1 MEKLIYFNKFYLDKE
16 KDIIVN
22 LYKSK
27 NDELTYILET
37 PNHNT
42 GNLITNLAKICNVE
56 TIKNE
61 KDMKIIKGVIPASI
75 NGDNEEVYIF
85 RLGGIKIANIYE
97 DKIEIKAKIPAI
109 IKTLMS
115 QTKNYKLPIEKSI
128 VKTYILKKSKFRTD
142 LHTHMNANLS
152 PDCLIALGIVH
163 QIKYPLYYIK
173 KINLKLTKKQEEKI
187 YKQREKVEENFKDSE
202 LTGKYLTR
210 KIDDNTFINFAD
222 LILNNLENAEYNIE
236 KIRTS
241 LAIMKDGQA
250 VFTNLE
256 KCYIYRYIFAKGTA
270 SEQKEKIEL
279 KPELIEKIP
288 EQDIE
293 KMVFKMLEDKK
304 ETSPYKNNTLRQ
316 DKFLWIAREYKKQG
330 IKYVEIADTDL
341 SKNSERAIKLLQEVH
356 SIFPQIEKETGVKIR
371 FLFAIRR
378 IPLTI
383 IKDQKTSSTYL
394 KENINLL
401 KAVAKSPYVVGSDFI
416 GEEINDISDLK
427 PVIREIVKY
436 VENED
441 NNFTMRIHAGENDS
455 LRDNVRKSILCV
467 KEAVEEGHKIP
478 QVRIGHGLY
487 TENLNGEAGKELMEL
502 IRENGVIIEF
512 QLTSNIRLNNLSDLS
527 NHPIKKFLK
536 NGIKC
541 VQGTDGCGMYG
552 TDTFDE
558 QLALHNLLD
567 LTDKDFEKMREVE
580 DEVIQKSE
588 KYFEEKS
595 KKFKEFLGNKTIEEA
610 VLELEAKNTKETED
624 QEELRI
630 NSNLE
635 TEKEL
640 KQKIKNL
647 PTDKVP
653 VIIAGGSFNTKGR
666 ETIPTKEG
674 IKILRELI
682 ENVDN
687 NNIYFVVGHKMQGYE
702 KAIVDI
708 SKELNKKVEI
718 DAIVPKMVTEKVKNR
733 LLDENVDGI
742 CISPETE
749 ELGIYK
755 SFNYE
760 IFERRKSVVIAFDG
774 NSPVSNLVQEAK
786 NGKGKSKIYVNQENH
801 LLKEKA
807 DSLEGYVIP
816 FEMKDNIVKKIL
828 EDNPELKDGF
838 KGRSLKSI
846 FFYMRSVPKSLILG
860 ILSSVPI
867 IPFFSKKFQ

>member
-1 MEKLIYFNKFYLDKE
+1 MENLVYFNKFYLDKE

-22 LYKSK
+22 LYKS
-27 NDELTYILET
+27 NIDELTYILET

-42 GNLITNLAKICNVE
+42 GNLITNLAKICNIE

-61 KDMKIIKGVIPASI
+61 NEMKIIKGVIPASI

-85 RLGGIKIANIYE
+85 RLGGIKIANIYK

-115 QTKNYKLPIEKSI
+115 QTKNYKLPLEKSI

-187 YKQREKVEENFKDSE
+187 YKQREKIEKQFENSK

-210 KIDDNTFINFAD
+210 KIDDNTYINFAD
-222 LILNNLENAEYNIE
+222 LILNNLKNAQHNIE

-256 KCYIYRYIFAKGTA
+256 KSYIYRYIFAKGIA
-270 SEQKEKIEL
+270 IEEKIKL
-279 KPELIEKIP
+279 KQEQIEKIP
-288 EQDIE
+288 EKDIK
-293 KMVFKMLEDKK
+293 KMVFKMLEDKSK
-304 ETSPYKNNTLRQ
+304 TSPYKNNTLRQ
-316 DKFLWIAREYKKQG
+316 DKFLWIAREYQKQG

-341 SKNSERAIKLLQEVH
+341 SKNSERAIKLLEEVH
-356 SIFPQIEKETGVKIR
+356 QIFPQIEKETGVKIR

-416 GEEINDISDLK
+416 GEEINDIADLK
-427 PVIREIVKY
+427 PVIKELVKY
-436 VENED
+436 VNNED
-441 NNFTMRIHAGENDS
+441 KNFTIRIHAGENDS

-467 KEAVEEGHKIP
+467 KETLEKNQKMP

-487 TENLNGEAGKELMEL
+487 TENLETKAGKDLMNL
-502 IRENGVIIEF
+502 IKENKVIIEF
-512 QLTSNIRLNNLSDLS
+512 QLTSNIRLNNLSNLT
-527 NHPIKKFLK
+527 NHPIKTFLK

-558 QLALHNLLD
+558 QLALHNLLG
-567 LTDKDFEKMREVE
+567 LTDEDFAKMRKVE
-580 DEVIQKSE
+580 DEVIEKSE
-588 KYFEEKS
+588 KYFKEKS
-595 KKFKEFLGNKTIEEA
+595 KTFKEFLGNKTIKQA
-610 VLELEAKNTKETED
+610 VLELEEKNTKETENL
-624 QEELRI
+624 EELRLT
-630 NSNLE
+630 NNLE

-640 KQKIKNL
+640 KQKIKKL

-674 IKILRELI
+674 IEILRELI
-682 ENVDN
+682 KNVDN

-708 SKELNKKVEI
+708 SKELNKKFEI
-718 DAIVPKMVTEKVKNR
+718 DAIVPKTVTEKVKNR
-733 LLDENVDGI
+733 LLDENIDGI

-786 NGKGKSKIYVNQENH
+786 NGKGKSKIYVNQGNQ

-807 DSLEGYVIP
+807 NSLEGYVIP
-816 FEMKDNIVKKIL
+816 FEMQENIVEKIL
-828 EDNPELKDGF
+828 KDNPELKQG
-838 KGRSLKSI
+838 
-846 FFYMRSVPKSLILG
+846 
-860 ILSSVPI
+860 
-867 IPFFSKKFQ
+867 

>member
-1 MEKLIYFNKFYLDKE
+1 MNDNSKIWQLCLDTLEKQELPDSRKIDKIIMESVFR
-16 KDIIVN
+16 
-22 LYKSK
+22 S
-27 NDELTYILET
+27 
-37 PNHNT
+37 
-42 GNLITNLAKICNVE
+42 AKISSINDNKVVITTPYSFNVE

-61 KDMKIIKGVIPASI
+61 NDMKIIKGVIPASI
-75 NGDNEEVYIF
+75 NGDNKEVYIF

-187 YKQREKVEENFKDSE
+187 YKQREKVEKQFENCE

-210 KIDDNTFINFAD
+210 KIDDNTYINFAD
-222 LILNNLENAEYNIE
+222 LILNNENAQYNIE
-236 KIRTS
+236 KIRAS

-256 KCYIYRYIFAKGTA
+256 KCYIYRYVFAKGV
-270 SEQKEKIEL
+270 SIEEKEKIKL
-279 KPELIEKIP
+279 KQELIEKIP
-288 EQDIE
+288 EKDI
-293 KMVFKMLEDKK
+293 KQMVFKMLENKSK
-304 ETSPYKNNTLRQ
+304 TSPYKNNTLRQ
-316 DKFLWIAREYKKQG
+316 DKFLWIAREYQKQG

-341 SKNSERAIKLLQEVH
+341 SKNSERAIKLLEEVH
-356 SIFPQIEKETGVKIR
+356 QIFQQIEKETGVKIR

-427 PVIREIVKY
+427 PVIKELVKY
-436 VENED
+436 VNNED
-441 NNFTMRIHAGENDS
+441 KKFTIRIHAGENDS

-467 KEAVEEGHKIP
+467 KEALEKNQKMP

-487 TENLNGEAGKELMEL
+487 TENLETEAGKDLMKL
-502 IRENGVIIEF
+502 IKENGVIIEF
-512 QLTSNIRLNNLSDLS
+512 QLTSNIRLNNLSDLT
-527 NHPIKKFLK
+527 NHPIKTFLK

-541 VQGTDGCGMYG
+541 VQGTDGCGFYG

-558 QLALHNLLD
+558 QLALHNLLG
-567 LTDKDFEKMREVE
+567 LTDENFAKMRKVE
-580 DEVIQKSE
+580 DEVIEKSE
-588 KYFEEKS
+588 KYFKEKS
-595 KKFKEFLGNKTIEEA
+595 KTFKEFLGNKTIKEA
-610 VLELEAKNTKETED
+610 VLELEEKNTKETED
-624 QEELRI
+624 LEELRLT
-630 NSNLE
+630 NNLE

-674 IKILRELI
+674 IEILRELI
-682 ENVDN
+682 KNVDN

-702 KAIVDI
+702 KAIILNNNEEDI
-708 SKELNKKVEI
+708 Y
-718 DAIVPKMVTEKVKNR
+718 
-733 LLDENVDGI
+733 
-742 CISPETE
+742 
-749 ELGIYK
+749 LG
-755 SFNYE
+755 
-760 IFERRKSVVIAFDG
+760 
-774 NSPVSNLVQEAK
+774 
-786 NGKGKSKIYVNQENH
+786 
-801 LLKEKA
+801 LKEIIQN
-807 DSLEGYVIP
+807 YV
-816 FEMKDNIVKKIL
+816 KDTKNTTTQSIYDNEEIVKQVKEIL
-828 EDNPELKDGF
+828 
-838 KGRSLKSI
+838 
-846 FFYMRSVPKSLILG
+846 
-860 ILSSVPI
+860 
-867 IPFFSKKFQ
+867 